1 MDIREQLLFE
11 FSKSNA
17 ELIVRK
23 IGQDETKIGEL
34 VLLFLGSDKKLALRA
49 SMVLARIMDKRPY
62 LMESYID
69 QFVKV
74 FVEKDTAVAVI
85 RMIARF
91 FQSYALPEEYQG
103 VVLDRS
109 YELLINSEQPIA
121 VRAFAMGTIVN
132 ISKEYDEL
140 KAEFKLVL
148 EDLYTEGAKGLE
160 NKRRNILKTL

>member
-1 MDIREQLLFE
+1 MDVREQLLFE

-23 IGQDETKIGEL
+23 IGQDQVKIEEL
-34 VLLFLGSDKKLALRA
+34 VQLFLGSDQKLALRA
-49 SMVLARIMDKRPY
+49 SMVLARIMDQRPY
-62 LMESYID
+62 LMEDYID

-74 FVEKDTAVAVI
+74 FLEKDTAVAVV

-91 FQSYALPEEYQG
+91 FQSYTLPEEYQG

-109 YELLINSEQPIA
+109 YELLINSDQPIA
-121 VRAFAMGTIVN
+121 VRAFAMGTIEK
-132 ISKEYDEL
+132 ISKEYEDL
-140 KAEFKLVL
+140 KSEFKLVL
-148 EDLYTEGAKGLE
+148 EDLYTEGARGLE